1 MNRFKILSGLVIS
14 LLHELEELEEAMR
27 KLTILGGLVAG
38 VFLAVMAFA
47 AGAPP
52 QTLPTVGSAAPDFTL
67 KDQYGKNISLSGF
80 KGKGYVILYFYPKDE
95 TPGCTTEACT
105 FRDDLTW
112 YQQHGVTVLGV
123 SVDNLASH
131 QEFAKHYALNFKILS
146 DANKKVTARYG
157 VLNAL
162 GMANR
167 TTFVI
172 NKEGIIRAVF
182 PNVKVNGHSA
192 ELEKTLTELGAK
204 A

>member
-1 MNRFKILSGLVIS
+1 MNRLKILSGLGIN
-14 LLHELEELEEAMR
+14 LLHELKELEEEMR
-27 KLTILGGLVAG
+27 KLTILGG
-38 VFLAVMAFA
+38 VFLAAMALA
-47 AGAPP
+47 AGAPT
-52 QTLPTVGSAAPDFTL
+52 QSLPAVGSAAPDFTL
-67 KDQYGKNISLSGF
+67 KDQFGKTVSLSGF

-112 YQQHGVTVLGV
+112 YKNHGVTVLGV

-146 DANKKVTARYG
+146 DADKKVTARYG
-157 VLNAL
+157 VLSDL
-162 GMANR
+162 GTAKR

-172 NKEGIIRAVF
+172 DKEGIIRAVF

-192 ELEKTLTELGAK
+192 ELEKTLTDLGAK